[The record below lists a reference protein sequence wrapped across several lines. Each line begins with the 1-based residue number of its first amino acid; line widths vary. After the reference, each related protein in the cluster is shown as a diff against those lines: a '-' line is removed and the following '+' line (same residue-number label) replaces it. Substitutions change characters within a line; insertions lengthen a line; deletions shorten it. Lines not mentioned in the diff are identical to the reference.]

1 MISSFCAGN
10 DDKRKKNHQSF
21 IIGRHV
27 WTRSNGFF
35 SACWRCCELLMS
47 SVVADVAPPSDRF
60 SKCSLNLVVFDLLY
74 WIASSKWRFH
84 WYILKWSLS
93 ALKLNSRSISGI
105 WKFYT
110 GYAFFLGY
118 RGSSSYSRKKF
129 STSRPKAE
137 KWKCFR
143 ESLFEPR

>member
-1 MISSFCAGN
+1 MI
-10 DDKRKKNHQSF
+10 DDFFILCRQWRRTKKNHQSF

-47 SVVADVAPPSDRF
+47 SVVAEVAPPSDRF
-60 SKCSLNLVVFDLLY
+60 IKCSLNLVVFDLLY

-105 WKFYT
+105 RTFYT
-110 GYAFFLGY
+110 QLDYESVRIA
-118 RGSSSYSRKKF
+118 SKMKSYY
-129 STSRPKAE
+129 
-137 KWKCFR
+137 KCHNYMR
-143 ESLFEPR
+143 IQ